1 MKDAA
6 RRRPDGAPVPTLR
19 RVLGVILLHYDR
31 KTVWKEIALGAA
43 GTALALWFLAM
54 VPMMTF
60 FGFVFIGLVAL
71 FGGYL
76 VRSLRR
82 WGDTVGYD
90 DIGVET
96 RRRRIAWGETRK
108 LDLRFYSTSRA
119 GRRRGL
125 GLTTSVDYHQVAA
138 AQAQS
143 APSVGQGWLQ
153 LTIEGPDARIV
164 IDSHLERFDEILRYC
179 AAATERQ
186 PVEASETTQQNFKAL
201 GFPLFGAA
209 PAAS

>member
-1 MKDAA
+1 
-6 RRRPDGAPVPTLR
+6 
-19 RVLGVILLHYDR
+19 
-31 KTVWKEIALGAA
+31 
-43 GTALALWFLAM
+43 
-54 VPMMTF
+54 MMTF

-90 DIGVET
+90 DIVVET
-96 RRRRIAWGETRK
+96 RRRRIAWDETRK

-138 AQAQS
+138 AQAN
-143 APSVGQGWLQ
+143 
-153 LTIEGPDARIV
+153 R
-164 IDSHLERFDEILRYC
+164 R
-179 AAATERQ
+179 
-186 PVEASETTQQNFKAL
+186 PVLAKA
-201 GFPLFGAA
+201 GCN
-209 PAAS
+209 

>member
-1 MKDAA
+1 M
-6 RRRPDGAPVPTLR
+6 T
-19 RVLGVILLHYDR
+19 LLHYDR

-60 FGFVFIGLVAL
+60 FSFVFLGLVLL

-76 VRSLRR
+76 LRSLRR

-90 DIGVET
+90 DGGVET
-96 RRRRIAWGETRK
+96 RRRRIAWSETRK

-138 AQAQS
+138 DQARS

-153 LTIEGPDARIV
+153 LTIEGPDGRIV
-164 IDSHLERFDEILRYC
+164 IDSHLERFDEILRHC
-179 AAATERQ
+179 AAATERRE
-186 PVEASETTQQNFKAL
+186 VEASETTQENFKAL

-209 PAAS
+209 PAAP